1 MLNVY
6 NSLGRKVERFKPVKK
21 GEVRMYVCGI
31 TPYDYCHLGHART
44 YVAFDII
51 RRYLLYKGYDVFFV
65 QNVTDVDDKIID
77 RAREEGEDPLAL
89 SRRFDEEGRKDMKA
103 LGIMDAD
110 VYPRASEH
118 IPQIVDMVKALME
131 NGYGYETETGIYF
144 EVGKFK
150 GYGKLSG
157 QSPEQ
162 MAAGARVEVDRSKR
176 NPADFALWKKAKKG
190 EISFPSPWGRG
201 RPGWHI
207 ECSAMSLHYIKR
219 TLDIH
224 GGARDLIFPHHE
236 NEIAQSEGATGKR
249 FVRYWLHT
257 GFLTVNGEKM
267 AKSLGNFI
275 TVKDMLREESGN
287 AIRLFFG
294 MRDYKSP
301 LDFSRD
307 GIAQAR
313 KSLQKIEN
321 AIDIAKRAG
330 EKGGKEMGAG
340 DRLFLKKVEERKRQF
355 MESMDNDFDT
365 PGAIAAIFG
374 LVGDLNNYCK
384 DNVSKEAARKGTAAL
399 NKLLWVIGISMEE
412 KETLL
417 DGETINKLK
426 AIVTEFGARAGRK
439 KEDVAEEIK
448 GKGTDGLMD
457 VIIDLRKE
465 ARERKDYATS
475 DEIRK
480 KLGEIGIILED
491 TKEGVAWKL
500 AAPK

>member
-6 NSLGRKVERFKPVKK
+6 NSFGKKTEPFRPVEK
-21 GEVRMYVCGI
+21 GKVRMYVCGI
-31 TPYDYCHLGHART
+31 TPYDHCHLGHART
-44 YVAFDII
+44 YVAFDVI
-51 RRYLLYKGYDVFFV
+51 RRYLRYGGYDIFFV

-77 RAREEGEDPLAL
+77 RAKETGENPLAL

-110 VYPRASEH
+110 AYPRASEH
-118 IPQIVDMVKALME
+118 IPQIAGMIEALLE
-131 NGYGYETETGIYF
+131 RGYAYRTETGVYF

-162 MAAGARVEVDRSKR
+162 MAAGTRIEVDETKR
-176 NPADFALWKKAKKG
+176 NPADFALWKNAKEG
-190 EISFPSPWGRG
+190 EISFPSPWGAG

-207 ECSAMSLHYIKR
+207 ECSAMSLHYIKG
-219 TLDIH
+219 TIDIH

-236 NEIAQSEGATGKR
+236 NEIAQSEGATGKK

-267 AKSLGNFI
+267 AKSLGNFM
-275 TVKDMLREESGN
+275 TVKDMLREESAG

-301 LDFSRD
+301 LDFSKE

-313 KSLQKIEN
+313 ASLQKIWN
-321 AIDIAKRAG
+321 AFDIAKRATV
-330 EKGGKEMGAG
+330 KENMGIDEA
-340 DRLFLKKVEERKRQF
+340 DKNFLKAVEERKKQF
-355 MESMDNDFDT
+355 IESMDNDFDT
-365 PGAIAAIFG
+365 PDAIASIFG

-384 DNVSKEAARKGTAAL
+384 GKVNKEVVDKGTSTL
-399 NKLLWVIGISMEE
+399 SEMLLVIGIEREETAVSRETMEE
-412 KETLL
+412 VREAAIEFLMKGGKGKE
-417 DGETINKLK
+417 E
-426 AIVTEFGARAGRK
+426 ASSEV
-439 KEDVAEEIK
+439 K
-448 GKGTDGLMD
+448 GKGLDELMG
-457 VIIDLRKE
+457 IMIN
-465 ARERKDYATS
+465 AREMARKRKDYATS

-480 KLGEIGIILED
+480 RLLGIGVIIED
-491 TKEGVAWKL
+491 TKEGTVWKTV
-500 AAPK
+500 PSK